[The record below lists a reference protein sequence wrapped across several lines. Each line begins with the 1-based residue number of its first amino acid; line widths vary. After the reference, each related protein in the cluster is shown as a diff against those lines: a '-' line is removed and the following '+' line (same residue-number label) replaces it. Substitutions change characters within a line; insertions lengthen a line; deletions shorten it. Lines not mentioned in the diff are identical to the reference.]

1 MKRNTQHPATLAVH
15 AGDRKKPA
23 DCVPVTTPI
32 VSASSFFY
40 DCAEDLDAA
49 FGETR
54 PGQSYSRYGNPTTQ
68 ALEEQ
73 LAALEGGDFC
83 VATSSGM
90 AALHL
95 ALTASLIDRPKSIVA
110 AKLLYGQTMS
120 MLTTVFEAM
129 GVETRFADPQ
139 DLDAWERAI
148 EQARPSCV
156 LLEPIANPL
165 LRVPELD
172 KAAEIARRHGATV
185 VVDSTFATPVLLR
198 PLELGCDLVVHSATK
213 YLAGHGDVLAGAL
226 IGREEMKT
234 AVRFL
239 AKTTGPNLGP
249 FEAYLTMRG
258 VKTLPL
264 RYERQCANARV
275 VAEQLRELDGVERVY
290 FPGDPQHPDHA
301 TARRLFPDGMYGAM
315 VAFDLAGGREAAL
328 RFLDSLEMAVPA
340 TSLGDVHT
348 MALYPAMASH
358 RDLAPKHRRRLGIGD
373 GLIRLSVGI
382 EAVDDIVGDL
392 EQAIRTATR
401 AAAPV
406 AAGD

>member
-1 MKRNTQHPATLAVH
+1 LKRHSQHPATLAVH

-23 DCVPVTTPI
+23 DGVPVTTPI

-49 FGETR
+49 FDERR
-54 PGQSYSRYGNPTTQ
+54 PGQSYTRYGNPTSQ

-73 LAALEGGDFC
+73 VAALEGADFA

-90 AALHL
+90 SALHL
-95 ALTASLIDRPKSIVA
+95 SLSAALMDRRKSVVA
-110 AKLLYGQTMS
+110 ANLLYGQTMS
-120 MLTTVFEAM
+120 LLTAVLEPT
-129 GVETRFADPQ
+129 GVETHFADPQ
-139 DLDAWERAI
+139 DLAAWERAI

-172 KAAEIARRHGATV
+172 KAAAIARRHGATV
-185 VVDSTFATPVLLR
+185 VVDSTFATPLLLR
-198 PLELGCDLVVHSATK
+198 PLELGCDIVVHSATK
-213 YLAGHGDVLAGAL
+213 YLAGHGDVLAGVLAAK
-226 IGREEMKT
+226 EEMRA

-264 RYERQCANARV
+264 RFERQCANARV
-275 VAEQLRELDGVERVY
+275 VAEALGALDGVERVY
-290 FPGDPQHPDHA
+290 FPGDPSHPDHA
-301 TARRLFPDGMYGAM
+301 TARRLFPEGMFGAM
-315 VAFDLAGGREAAL
+315 VAFDLAGGRAAAMK
-328 RFLDSLEMAVPA
+328 FLDALEMAVPA

-358 RDLAPKHRRRLGIGD
+358 RDLSPKHRERLGIGD

-382 EAVDDIVGDL
+382 EAVDDIIGDL
-392 EQAIRTATR
+392 AQAVRTATR
-401 AAAPV
+401 TATPV
-406 AAGD
+406 AAG